1 MRQAVTIGWERERN
15 SRQMTTKKKIF
26 IPQEKL
32 EAWVNEGKISM
43 ADNVITTLAGNRVS
57 YTLIPAFKFVRLTSG
72 DTDSEKLI
80 GLVKTKDDI
89 KHLKPDI
96 FMDSIIIGDKAY
108 EVEMGYIGNLTV
120 DDKELDDIALLSRY
134 ILENI

>member
-1 MRQAVTIGWERERN
+1 M
-15 SRQMTTKKKIF
+15 TKKKIF

-32 EAWVNEGKISM
+32 EIWVHEGKISM
-43 ADNVITTLAGNRVS
+43 TNNVITTLTGKKVS
-57 YTLIPAFKFVRLTSG
+57 YKLIPAFKFLRLTSG
-72 DTDSEKLI
+72 NSDTERLI
-80 GLVKTKDDI
+80 GTVKTKDDI

-108 EVEMGYIGNLTV
+108 EVEMGYIGYLTG
-120 DDKELDDIALLSRY
+120 DDKELDDIALLSKY